1 MTAGAT
7 ARALQDEIVKDLDA
21 LFEGTNYKTPFTL
34 TEVEL
39 RQLLPEDEAG
49 WTDDQRRY
57 WAELQ
62 KDFNRHRMAAPKAY
76 PQFLPLRETQSPEPP
91 REPEC
96 EEEMEGEPPEPPREP
111 GCGEE
116 MEDEPPEPPQDP
128 EADDDPFPYLIV
140 RLDKGDITG
149 PDAAHRINVIVL
161 VGIFDDDPGNQGYI
175 AVMEIIERIQQHYQE
190 MPVLGAFSFTGEFSW
205 ALQDEESYP
214 YYFGVCSFAFDA
226 PAPRITQWEDL
237 T

>member
-1 MTAGAT
+1 MTTGIT
-7 ARALQDEIVKDLDA
+7 ARALQDEIAKDLDA

-34 TEVEL
+34 TEAEL
-39 RQLLPEDEAG
+39 RSLLPDDEAE
-49 WTDDQRRY
+49 WTEDQLRF

-91 REPEC
+91 PEPEDD
-96 EEEMEGEPPEPPREP
+96 EEML
-111 GCGEE
+111 
-116 MEDEPPEPPQDP
+116 DDPPEPPQDP

-140 RLDKGDITG
+140 RLDKGGITS
-149 PDAAHRINVIVL
+149 PDTPHRINIIVL
-161 VGIFDDDPGNQGYI
+161 VGIFDDDPRNQGHV
-175 AVMEIIERIQQHYQE
+175 AVMEIIERIQQHYME
-190 MPVLGAFSFTGEFSW
+190 MPVLGAFSFAGGFDW

-226 PAPRITQWEDL
+226 PAPAITQWEDL

>member
-1 MTAGAT
+1 M
-7 ARALQDEIVKDLDA
+7 KDLDA

-34 TEVEL
+34 TEAEL
-39 RQLLPEDEAG
+39 RQLLPEDEAE
-49 WTDDQRRY
+49 WTEDQRRF

-76 PQFLPLRETQSPEPP
+76 PQFLPLRETKSPEPP
-91 REPEC
+91 PELDYD
-96 EEEMEGEPPEPPREP
+96 
-111 GCGEE
+111 EE

-140 RLDKGDITG
+140 RLDKGDIAG
-149 PDAAHRINVIVL
+149 PEAAHTINVIVL
-161 VGIFDDDPGNQGYI
+161 VGIFDDDPRNQGHI
-175 AVMEIIERIQQHYQE
+175 AVMEIIEQIQQHYQE
-190 MPVLGAFSFTGEFSW
+190 NPVLGAFSLTGEFNW

-214 YYFGVCSFAFDA
+214 YYFGVCSFAFDG